1 MDLSKQRHFR
11 PAVLMHAVCDD
22 QQIYLE
28 MCHLFL
34 RTVPEL
40 RSTLCAAAGRNDTEA
55 VRRQAHSLRGSCLVV
70 GAVELAQLL
79 HEAERA
85 GVEGN
90 LVDMAARVEQVALA
104 LDGLLVEIQD
114 ALAALSGASAC

>member
-11 PAVLMHAVCDD
+11 PAALMHAVSDD
-22 QQIYLE
+22 RQIYQE
-28 MCHLFL
+28 MCDLFL

-40 RSTLCAAAGRNDTEA
+40 RSTLCAAASRQDTEA

-70 GAVELAQLL
+70 GAVELARWL

-90 LVDMAARVEQVALA
+90 MVEMAARVDQAALA
-104 LDGLLVEIQD
+104 LDGLLAEIRS
-114 ALAALSGASAC
+114 ALTAASGPGA

>member
-1 MDLSKQRHFR
+1 MDISKQRHFR
-11 PAVLMHAVCDD
+11 PAALMHAVSDD

-40 RSTLCAAAGRNDTEA
+40 RSTLCAAASRHDTEA
-55 VRRQAHSLRGSCLVV
+55 VRRQSHSLRGSCLVV

-79 HEAERA
+79 NEAERA
-85 GVEGN
+85 GIEGN
-90 LVDMAARVEQVALA
+90 VADMVARVGQVALG
-104 LDGLLVEIQD
+104 LDGLLREIRD
-114 ALAALSGASAC
+114 ALITSSGA